1 MGVDEATAAY
11 HKACTEAWAVYGKA
25 RAEAISE
32 AEAILEK
39 ARDEAIAVAKAIYKK
54 SCDVAA
60 EVKVLAARTIPE
72 GDPRERAETKVP
84 WSTLRSNEDWLAL
97 VFRHDF
103 MDKAEMGTLLFRE
116 KWINDQYTDGK
127 IPNQYYAPALAEI
140 KHYKNNKK

>member
-25 RAEAISE
+25 RAVAIAE

-54 SCDVAA
+54 SCDEAA

-72 GDPRERAETKVP
+72 GDPRQRAK
-84 WSTLRSNEDWLAL
+84 SKTLLVLQSDKDWLAL
-97 VFRHDF
+97 TFKYNF
-103 MDKAEMGTLLFRE
+103 MVNAEIGTLLSIE
-116 KWINDQYTDGK
+116 KWINDQHNAGK
-127 IPNQYYAPALAEI
+127 IPNQYYDAAIKEI

>member
-1 MGVDEATAAY
+1 MGVDEATAVY

-25 RAEAISE
+25 RAE

-54 SCDVAA
+54 SCDEAA
-60 EVKVLAARTIPE
+60 EVKVFAARTIPE
-72 GDPRERAETKVP
+72 GDPYERGLSKSLSALQSDK
-84 WSTLRSNEDWLAL
+84 DWLAL

-103 MDKAEMGTLLFRE
+103 MGSDKIEIGTLLSIE
-116 KWINDQYTDGK
+116 KWINDQHNAGK
-127 IPNQYYAPALAEI
+127 IPNQYYDAAIKEI